1 MSPHLHLAGGAAG
14 CLWAIFRGLIGFAPI
29 VLRAK
34 TPPPPVCGQE
44 HRPPVFFFVHFQDP
58 GPVGSIRVCL
68 AVGPFGFQRRVSG
81 VS

>member
-58 GPVGSIRVCL
+58 GPANKRDKLLLEKPEG
-68 AVGPFGFQRRVSG
+68 GF
-81 VS
+81 